1 VIDRIVEAIAAVEG
15 VKILDC
21 SSDEDHNRSVV
32 TFVGPPE
39 TIGEA
44 AFAGIAVAARLIDL
58 TIHRGQHPRIGATD
72 VCPFVPLEGV
82 SMADCV
88 VIAQALGR
96 RVGEELQLPVYLYE
110 AAATRPERENLANI
124 RRGQYEA
131 LREAIVTD
139 PARLPDFGPA
149 RLGPAGAVAIGARSP
164 LIAFNVYLTTTDVQ
178 IAQKIAAAVRHSS
191 GGLRFVKALG
201 LSVKGKAQVSMN
213 LTDYT
218 RTPIFRVVELIR
230 REAAQYGVMIESS
243 ELVGLIPQQALIDTA
258 VYYLQLDHF
267 RPEQILEKRL

>member
-1 VIDRIVEAIAAVEG
+1 
-15 VKILDC
+15 
-21 SSDEDHNRSVV
+21 
-32 TFVGPPE
+32 
-39 TIGEA
+39 
-44 AFAGIAVAARLIDL
+44 LIDL